1 MVIVM
6 SQRLF
11 IISKLSIIQVNQI
24 NNSVIIKIIILKV
37 MNLKERGLT
46 VGDLMI
52 ILIFVISTVFIINKV
67 KDSDKQ
73 SYFQIAP
80 NEILTTNKS

>member
-1 MVIVM
+1 
-6 SQRLF
+6 
-11 IISKLSIIQVNQI
+11 
-24 NNSVIIKIIILKV
+24 

-73 SYFQIAP
+73 TYFQIAP
-80 NEILTTNKS
+80 KESLTTNKS

>member
-1 MVIVM
+1 
-6 SQRLF
+6 
-11 IISKLSIIQVNQI
+11 
-24 NNSVIIKIIILKV
+24 

-67 KDSDKQ
+67 KDSNNQ
-73 SYFQIAP
+73 SYFQITQ
-80 NEILTTNKS
+80 NEIMTTNKS

>member
-1 MVIVM
+1 
-6 SQRLF
+6 
-11 IISKLSIIQVNQI
+11 
-24 NNSVIIKIIILKV
+24 

-67 KDSDKQ
+67 KESNRQ
-73 SYFQIAP
+73 TYFQITP
-80 NEILTTNKS
+80 NEILTNNKS

>member
-1 MVIVM
+1 
-6 SQRLF
+6 
-11 IISKLSIIQVNQI
+11 
-24 NNSVIIKIIILKV
+24 

-52 ILIFVISTVFIINKV
+52 ILVFVISTVFIINKV
-67 KDSDKQ
+67 KNSDEQ
-73 SYFQIAP
+73 TFFQITP

>member
-1 MVIVM
+1 
-6 SQRLF
+6 
-11 IISKLSIIQVNQI
+11 
-24 NNSVIIKIIILKV
+24 

-52 ILIFVISTVFIINKV
+52 ILIFVISTVFIINKF
-67 KDSDKQ
+67 KDSDNQ

-80 NEILTTNKS
+80 NEIVSTNKS

>member
-1 MVIVM
+1 
-6 SQRLF
+6 
-11 IISKLSIIQVNQI
+11 
-24 NNSVIIKIIILKV
+24 

-46 VGDLMI
+46 VGDLMVVLI
-52 ILIFVISTVFIINKV
+52 IVISTVLIINKV
-67 KDSDKQ
+67 KDSNKQ

>member
-1 MVIVM
+1 
-6 SQRLF
+6 
-11 IISKLSIIQVNQI
+11 
-24 NNSVIIKIIILKV
+24 

-67 KDSDKQ
+67 NESDKQ
-73 SYFQIAP
+73 SYFQSAP
-80 NEILTTNKS
+80 NEIMTTNKS

>member
-1 MVIVM
+1 MDPEI
-6 SQRLF
+6 
-11 IISKLSIIQVNQI
+11 K
-24 NNSVIIKIIILKV
+24 IIKINF

-52 ILIFVISTVFIINKV
+52 IIIFVISTVFIINKV

>member
-1 MVIVM
+1 
-6 SQRLF
+6 
-11 IISKLSIIQVNQI
+11 
-24 NNSVIIKIIILKV
+24 

-67 KDSDKQ
+67 RDSDKQ
-73 SYFQIAP
+73 SYFQIVP
-80 NEILTTNKS
+80 NGILTTNKS

>member
-1 MVIVM
+1 M
-6 SQRLF
+6 L
-11 IISKLSIIQVNQI
+11 SKLSIIQLKLVNLLI
-24 NNSVIIKIIILKV
+24 IIKIIKINV

-52 ILIFVISTVFIINKV
+52 ILIFVISTIFIINKV

>member
-1 MVIVM
+1 
-6 SQRLF
+6 
-11 IISKLSIIQVNQI
+11 
-24 NNSVIIKIIILKV
+24 

-73 SYFQIAP
+73 SYFQTAP
-80 NEILTTNKS
+80 NEILTTKS

>member
-1 MVIVM
+1 
-6 SQRLF
+6 
-11 IISKLSIIQVNQI
+11 
-24 NNSVIIKIIILKV
+24 

-52 ILIFVISTVFIINKV
+52 ILIFVISTFFIINKV
-67 KDSDKQ
+67 RDSNKQ

-80 NEILTTNKS
+80 NEIKTTNKS

>member
-1 MVIVM
+1 
-6 SQRLF
+6 
-11 IISKLSIIQVNQI
+11 
-24 NNSVIIKIIILKV
+24 

-67 KDSDKQ
+67 KDSDKP

-80 NEILTTNKS
+80 KEILSTNKS